1 MYTIHAHWDLR
12 WSSNIP
18 AFASELSSPLA
29 NVKCYL
35 FVSPAVLCIGKL
47 SKNVEVPVIGQAVI
61 GRDTRPRLTRK
72 SGVGPVGV
80 RVQCHNPS
88 FPQQSLF
95 FFWKAFYSHKY
106 LGCVRE
112 RFLDL
117 RYQPKAKKVEI
128 VSCVKMSAVRECFLD
143 LENDIWSK

>member
-18 AFASELSSPLA
+18 AFASELSSSLA

-80 RVQCHNPS
+80 RVQGHNPS

-106 LGCVRE
+106 LYTMTSTSTENWDKCQIAG
-112 RFLDL
+112 DL
-117 RYQPKAKKVEI
+117 P
-128 VSCVKMSAVRECFLD
+128 SALFDAL
-143 LENDIWSK
+143 